1 MSYEKVAQANTGIVI
16 GTKQTLKAMKQG
28 QVKTVVIADDA
39 AEHITSQVRKLAEE
53 LGIPAIQV
61 DSMKRLGEA
70 CGIDVG
76 TATVAIRK

>member
-16 GTKQTLKAMKQG
+16 GTKQTLKAMKQ
-28 QVKTVVIADDA
+28 VEVDTVVIANDA
-39 AEHITSQVRKLAEE
+39 AEHITSQVIKLAEE
-53 LGIPAIQV
+53 LSIPVIQV

-76 TATVAIRK
+76 TATLAIKR